1 MQTTLTPVALGQVHI
16 TVADLDAAV
25 RFYRDA
31 LGLPFLFDVPE
42 QGMAFL
48 QCGDTRLYLGR
59 SESPEFR
66 SSPILYLT
74 VIDIHASFDSLRARG
89 VEFSDEP
96 HVVHSTGSSEL
107 WMAFTRDPDGNAVAI
122 MSELPL

>member
-1 MQTTLTPVALGQVHI
+1 MQTNLLPVALGQVHI
-16 TVADLDAAV
+16 TVSDLDAAV
-25 RFYRDA
+25 AFYRDA
-31 LGLPFLFDVPE
+31 LGLPFLFDVPD

-66 SSPILYLT
+66 SAPILYFT
-74 VIDIHASFDSLRARG
+74 VIDIHASFDELRARG

-96 HVVHSTGSSEL
+96 HLVHSTDSSEL
-107 WMAFTRDPDGNAVAI
+107 WMAFTRDPDGNALAI
-122 MSELPL
+122 MSELAL